1 MPEMCQLSIN
11 VPKSITQELMSHLL
25 LIPDVISG
33 CTTVHSLGFGRRQH
47 YRNLQE
53 QIRGATERNL
63 VIIILSVKHIDT
75 VIAHIN
81 QQFNGTELFY
91 WAIPLL
97 THGYL
102 ANGEYSS

>member
-11 VPKSITQELMSHLL
+11 VPKSITSELMSHLM
-25 LIPDVISG
+25 LIPDVVSG
-33 CTTVHSLGFGRRQH
+33 CTTVQSLGFGRRQH
-47 YRNLQE
+47 YQNIQE

-63 VIIILSVKHIDT
+63 ILIILPTQHIET

-81 QQFNGTELFY
+81 QQFHGTELFY

-97 THGYL
+97 TYGYS
-102 ANGEYSS
+102 ADTERA